1 VRELKNSVERAVIL
15 ARTET
20 IEVLDLQPR
29 HLAFGETEVHIP
41 IGTSLEDTE
50 RQVTLKTFA
59 FTSGDHRKTA
69 RILGVTQKALKDKL
83 QKYVRDPVA
92 AG

>member
-1 VRELKNSVERAVIL
+1 M
-15 ARTET
+15 
-20 IEVLDLQPR
+20 
-29 HLAFGETEVHIP
+29 
-41 IGTSLEDTE
+41 
-50 RQVTLKTFA
+50 
-59 FTSGDHRKTA
+59 GDHRKTA